1 MLTKIAIPGR
11 RAALGRANDEQVR
24 LHGLLSKG
32 YAEGVPASRVKIFGE
47 RNTGTNALRR
57 IITEYSASRCL
68 PSTAGELNRFIGR
81 IGNTAW
87 LPGKPWRERLLD
99 SVFDGRGPLCAWKHC
114 ATNFPDAAP
123 FDDVLVL
130 FTVRHPASW
139 LVSLCK
145 RPYQRLGRHPRSI
158 ADFLDS
164 EWRTVGRERL
174 GGAAFRPL
182 ELLQVKLDSYVGFAR
197 KLEQR
202 GISHRFLRFED
213 LVLRQR
219 EVYSS
224 IAPELESPRAD
235 FEELQASTKDPSK
248 SLDDYR
254 AYYGSERWREALRDL
269 ERSVDAQ
276 VDWAEFER
284 FGYRPLLST

>member
-1 MLTKIAIPGR
+1 
-11 RAALGRANDEQVR
+11 
-24 LHGLLSKG
+24 
-32 YAEGVPASRVKIFGE
+32 VKIFGE
-47 RNTGTNALRR
+47 RNTGTNALRQ
-57 IITEYSASRCL
+57 IITGNSASRCL
-68 PSTAGELNRFIGR
+68 PSTSGELNRVIGR
-81 IGNTAW
+81 IGNTSW
-87 LPGKPWRERLLD
+87 LPGKKWRERLLD
-99 SVFDGRGPLCAWKHC
+99 SAFEGRGPLCAWKHC

-123 FDDVLVL
+123 FDDLLVL
-130 FTVRHPASW
+130 FIVRHPASW
-139 LVSLCK
+139 LVSLFK

-182 ELLQVKLDSYVGFAR
+182 ELLQVKLDSYVNFAR

-213 LVLRQR
+213 LVLQQR